1 MVARITISHNNVIT
15 VEASTETLNLLSEEF
30 KAPDFSE
37 CFVFGQFRKERMKMV
52 RFLIR
57 SPDVPTTALLPIGFL
72 DELVKFFK
80 KHGATYKVIDNRK
93 FEKLEFSDEE
103 IEKCLGYIN
112 LYDYQVESVKAMLE
126 SPNGIIKATTAAGKC
141 LAKGTKILMFDGSL
155 KNVENVVVGDK
166 IMGPDS
172 LPRNVLST
180 CSGQE
185 MMYDI
190 IPQKGTKY
198 RVNESHILSLKMTNG
213 YRRKKDGQIIDISVK
228 DYLKQTKTFK
238 HCAKGYRVP
247 IDWEEQPLPS
257 HIDPYFL
264 GVWLGDGSSSNPA
277 ITNIDLEIIQ
287 YLQEYAKEKNMRLY
301 EDVSETRTTTYRFT
315 SQNGRLD
322 AGRGKNCNEMLNQL
336 RNLNLINNKH
346 IPQIYKSNSKDN
358 RLQLLAGLIDTDGSY
373 SNRNHSGGT
382 FDYITKS
389 KTLARDVV
397 FIARSVGL
405 AAYAHGCIKS
415 AHINHKGVYYR
426 ICISGNLD
434 IVPTRV
440 VRKQAQSRKQK
451 KDVLVYGINIK
462 PVGIETYYG
471 FEIDGDKRFVL
482 GDFSVT
488 HNTEIFIAY
497 CKLAKRKTLILF
509 ARIDLAKQTL
519 RRMKKAG
526 LDAGIVQGNN
536 VDENHQ
542 VVMATVQSGHK
553 LEGQYDC
560 IIVDECHRA
569 AGEQYQILLKNK
581 HTLYRYGFSATPFV
595 KKNKLQTKR
604 TMAWLGNIMY
614 TVHAEKLMDE
624 GRISKPTIHIIPVK
638 KPDGIADLK
647 WPFCETAGIIENKY
661 RNNIIAEVANNL
673 SGQKLILVQKID
685 HGEKLQALIN
695 NSYFLYG
702 ESDVKERE
710 EYVAR
715 FEAGE
720 PITLI
725 ASTIFD
731 EGIDIKTVNHVIIT
745 GGGQSFIKVLQ
756 RLGRGLRITE
766 TKKTVDIYDFYDYT
780 NPTLKKHSDERI
792 KIYRSEGF
800 NEIKVFK
807 IEDFRKDIV

>member
-52 RFLIR
+52 KFLIR

-112 LYDYQVESVKAMLE
+112 LYDYQVDSVKAMLE
-126 SPNGIIKATTAAGKC
+126 SPNGIIKATTAAGK
-141 LAKGTKILMFDGSL
+141 
-155 KNVENVVVGDK
+155 
-166 IMGPDS
+166 
-172 LPRNVLST
+172 
-180 CSGQE
+180 
-185 MMYDI
+185 
-190 IPQKGTKY
+190 
-198 RVNESHILSLKMTNG
+198 
-213 YRRKKDGQIIDISVK
+213 
-228 DYLKQTKTFK
+228 
-238 HCAKGYRVP
+238 
-247 IDWEEQPLPS
+247 
-257 HIDPYFL
+257 
-264 GVWLGDGSSSNPA
+264 
-277 ITNIDLEIIQ
+277 
-287 YLQEYAKEKNMRLY
+287 
-301 EDVSETRTTTYRFT
+301 
-315 SQNGRLD
+315 
-322 AGRGKNCNEMLNQL
+322 
-336 RNLNLINNKH
+336 
-346 IPQIYKSNSKDN
+346 
-358 RLQLLAGLIDTDGSY
+358 
-373 SNRNHSGGT
+373 
-382 FDYITKS
+382 
-389 KTLARDVV
+389 
-397 FIARSVGL
+397 
-405 AAYAHGCIKS
+405 
-415 AHINHKGVYYR
+415 
-426 ICISGNLD
+426 
-434 IVPTRV
+434 
-440 VRKQAQSRKQK
+440 
-451 KDVLVYGINIK
+451 
-462 PVGIETYYG
+462 
-471 FEIDGDKRFVL
+471 
-482 GDFSVT
+482 
-488 HNTEIFIAY
+488 TEIFIAY